1 MSECNVAAVHSKP
14 GAAEVMASSV
24 EWLAGFLLPALLAVL
39 LTAAPS
45 APAEERILSYHSDI
59 TVDAEAELTI
69 AETIEVRAEGNRIQR
84 GIYRDFPTDYRDR
97 FGNHYRVTFDVLRV
111 TRDGVEE
118 PWHSERRQNGVR
130 VYVGDASRR
139 LAPGDYR
146 YTITYRTNR
155 SVGYFENHDELYW
168 NVTGVGWDF
177 SIDAASARVRLPGA
191 IAAGD
196 ITVTGF
202 TGPFGSR
209 AREVETATRSSE
221 ATIRATTELGPREGL
236 TLVVTWP
243 KGRVFEPSGMDR
255 FGYLLLDN
263 LGLLLALTTL
273 VAVAG
278 FLYLAWR
285 RYGRDPEAGITF
297 AHYEPP
303 EGYSPGA
310 VRYIRR
316 MGYDNNTLTAAI
328 VSLAVKGY
336 LRIDQHGDDY
346 TLEQKRSDEPLGPGE
361 AALVNG
367 LFADGM
373 TLVLEQ
379 KNHARIGAAKRL
391 HRKALKRHYQQT
403 YFKNNAQWLVPTV
416 VGSVLAFLAILAAD
430 LVTPLVVV
438 VFLLNGLL
446 QAAALYLM
454 KSPTRRGRSLMDKL
468 DGFELYLSVAE
479 KDDLE
484 IRHPP
489 ELTPEL
495 FERYL
500 PFAIALGVATEWAEQ
515 FAAVLSGMSAAERS
529 SYAPHWYRGDFHPH
543 RVHRFVSD
551 VGSSFSSAISS
562 AGTPPGSSSGSGG
575 GGSSGGGGG
584 GGGGGGW

>member
-1 MSECNVAAVHSKP
+1 MGVFAVALAAVLAVAALVVS
-14 GAAEVMASSV
+14 
-24 EWLAGFLLPALLAVL
+24 
-39 LTAAPS
+39 PS
-45 APAEERILSYHSDI
+45 AVAAERILSYHSDI
-59 TVDAEAELTI
+59 TVDAEAVLTI
-69 AETIEVRAEGNRIQR
+69 AETIEVRAEGNRIRR

-111 TRDGVEE
+111 TRDGAEE
-118 PWHSERRQNGVR
+118 PWYRERRQNGVR
-130 VYVGDASRR
+130 VYIGDANRM
-139 LAPGDYR
+139 LAPGSYR
-146 YTITYRTNR
+146 YTITYRTDR
-155 SVGYFENHDELYW
+155 SVGYFEGHDELYW
-168 NVTGVGWDF
+168 NVTGLGWDF
-177 SIDAASARVRLPGA
+177 GIDQASARVKLPGDL
-191 IAAGD
+191 AASD

-209 AREVETATRSSE
+209 ASEVETATRNGE
-221 ATIRATTELGPREGL
+221 ATIRTTTTLGPREGL

-243 KGRVFEPSGMDR
+243 KGRVFEPSGLDR

-273 VAVAG
+273 FAVAG
-278 FLYLAWR
+278 FLYFAWR
-285 RYGRDPEAGITF
+285 RYGRDPEAGVTF

-316 MGYDNNTLTAAI
+316 MGYDDDTLTAAI

-336 LRIDQHGDDY
+336 LRIDQSGDNYSLD
-346 TLEQKRSDEPLGPGE
+346 QKRSNEPLGPGE
-361 AALVNG
+361 AALVTG
-367 LFADGM
+367 LFAEGV
-373 TLVLEQ
+373 TLVFTDE
-379 KNHARIGAAKRL
+379 NHARIGEARRL
-391 HRKALKRHYQQT
+391 HRKALKRHYYQA
-403 YFKNNAQWLVPTV
+403 YFRNNAQWLVPTAA
-416 VGSVLAFLAILAAD
+416 GSVLALLAILAAG
-430 LVTPLVVV
+430 LITPLVVV
-438 VFLLNGLL
+438 VFVLNGLL

-468 DGFELYLSVAE
+468 DGFELYLKVAE

-500 PFAIALGVATEWAEQ
+500 PFAIALGVATQWAER
-515 FAAVLSGMSAAERS
+515 FAAVLSRMSASERS
-529 SYAPHWYRGDFHPH
+529 AYSPHWYHGDFHPH
-543 RVHRFVSD
+543 RVHRFVDD
-551 VGSSFSSAISS
+551 VGSGFSSAIAS
-562 AGTPPGSSSGSGG
+562 AATPPGSSSGSGG
-575 GGSSGGGGG
+575 GGFSGGGGG